1 MSNASTVQRVE
12 GSMTESKPAPE
23 FVMHQVPVFD
33 THKDHRVPGITRAKH
48 SERPLSANRIPLIP
62 RGNL

>member
-1 MSNASTVQRVE
+1 
-12 GSMTESKPAPE
+12 MTESKPAPE

-48 SERPLSANRIPLIP
+48 SERPLSANCMPLIP